1 MTPII
6 LWGLLTPGVLAAANA
21 LVLAVALWT
30 ATKVWRAAVAG
41 GPGPAL
47 IGTAITG
54 FFAYLSYQVIIERA
68 RSR

>member
-30 ATKVWRAAVAG
+30 AT
-41 GPGPAL
+41 
-47 IGTAITG
+47 
-54 FFAYLSYQVIIERA
+54 
-68 RSR
+68 